1 MNRAGPASHNREH
14 GRSGSLS
21 AAKGKMEPKAVY
33 IPGGCGARQSTGS
46 RPAPRIL
53 FSLFLTGEP
62 LQDLN
67 RKKRSQEFLYLYSS
81 LADRIPCTYIVSDL
95 VFFLFDVYKYESY
108 GNRGICGAG

>member
-1 MNRAGPASHNREH
+1 
-14 GRSGSLS
+14 
-21 AAKGKMEPKAVY
+21 MEPKAVY

-67 RKKRSQEFLYLYSS
+67 RKKRSQEFPWLL
-81 LADRIPCTYIVSDL
+81 
-95 VFFLFDVYKYESY
+95 FFLQQRSKPRASEIFVSQFSES
-108 GNRGICGAG
+108 NLFILTPAFNISSTIHI